1 MLMDDDRELCE
12 VCAAEQAGTSGRSR
26 HAPEQLRAGVGDA
39 HEASPH
45 EASPHEARPHEGGIA
60 VLERPVDPLYAPGA
74 RYRTRSGAGRRVMVV
89 VALVLGG
96 FAVLVALA
104 LRGQGPLAEQVV
116 DVGLVGAPVVSVP
129 GAWVTASSE
138 RGGFSAAMP
147 AGVQRLEV
155 PFDPADPTA
164 GALHGYRT
172 QLGEGGSTQVVGWDL
187 GGRPE
192 LVRSATDDPAAFS
205 ALVDWMV
212 ASMSTATATETVRRD
227 VPVGNGRAVDLV
239 VVDEA
244 EGVTTRAR
252 YHLAGGHLLGV
263 VTSGLDEGADR
274 LDEVHAR
281 VLDSFRPLD

>member
-45 EASPHEARPHEGGIA
+45 EASPHEGGIA

-74 RYRTRSGAGRRVMVV
+74 RYRTRSGAGRRVVV
-89 VALVLGG
+89 VGALVLGG

-147 AGVQRLEV
+147 AGVQRLET

-164 GALHGYRT
+164 GGLHGYRT
-172 QLGEGGSTQVVGWDL
+172 QLGGGGSTQVVGWDL
-187 GGRPE
+187 AGRPE

-212 ASMSTATATETVRRD
+212 ASMSRRTATATETVRRD

-252 YHLAGGHLLGV
+252 YHLVGGHLLGV
-263 VTSGLDEGADR
+263 VTTGLDEGADR

>member
-12 VCAAEQAGTSGRSR
+12 VCAAERTGTSGRSR
-26 HAPEQLRAGVGDA
+26 HAPEHLRSSAGG
-39 HEASPH
+39 PH
-45 EASPHEARPHEGGIA
+45 DGGVA
-60 VLERPVDPLYAPGA
+60 VLERSEYPLGEPGLSH
-74 RYRTRSGAGRRVMVV
+74 RTRSGAGRRVVVV

-96 FAVLVALA
+96 LVVLVVLA
-104 LRGQGPLAEQVV
+104 LRGQGPIADDLV
-116 DVGLVGAPVVSVP
+116 DAGLIGAPVVSVP

-147 AGVQRLEV
+147 AGLQRLEA

-187 GGRPE
+187 AGRPE

-212 ASMSTATATETVRRD
+212 ASMAAGTPTATETVRRD

-244 EGVTTRAR
+244 AGVTTRAR
-252 YHLAGGHLLGV
+252 YHLVGNDLLAV
-263 VTSGLDEGADR
+263 VTTGLDEGADR

>member
-26 HAPEQLRAGVGDA
+26 HAPEQLRAGVGDT
-39 HEASPH
+39 HEASLR
-45 EASPHEARPHEGGIA
+45 EARPHKGGIA

-74 RYRTRSGAGRRVMVV
+74 RYRTRSGAGRRVVVV

-187 GGRPE
+187 AGRPE

>member
-1 MLMDDDRELCE
+1 MLMDDDQELCD
-12 VCAAEQAGTSGRSR
+12 VCAAERAGPSGRSR
-26 HAPEQLRAGVGDA
+26 HAPEQLRAGVGDTHKA
-39 HEASPH
+39 SPREASP
-45 EASPHEARPHEGGIA
+45 REGGIA

-147 AGVQRLEV
+147 AGVQRLEA

-172 QLGEGGSTQVVGWDL
+172 QLGEGGSTLVDGGEL